1 MSVRGGVCGR
11 LRASAGVCGSGRAVF
26 VDFKCDMDRMRAEL
40 SVYACVGFVFGG
52 GRQDMRAREGG

>member
-1 MSVRGGVCGR
+1 MSEGVF
-11 LRASAGVCGSGRAVF
+11 AGVCGSGRAVF